1 MINPTSYQA
10 LLLHALQK
18 GDVIRKTLISGPSVG
33 CEELSQDGQ
42 LLAWRYDSE
51 PDWETGEVLTE
62 LLQTDVELVICGGGH
77 IALEL
82 ATYARRLGY
91 HTTIIDERKEY
102 CNHERFPSESCLCA
116 PFEEVLEC
124 KQTWIRPY
132 FVIAT
137 RGHMFDQVCLQK
149 ILNLPHRYIGM
160 IGSKTKVAATFSNL
174 LSLGFTQA
182 QLDQVHSP
190 IGLPIKAVTAAEIAI
205 SILAQII
212 QTARLTP
219 QAVQLDRNLLTHLAH
234 SRQSYVL
241 ARVIEKTGS
250 APCEVGF
257 QLVVFED
264 GTVEG
269 TIGGGAVEAK
279 ALETA
284 KQMQKECTIA
294 EQVASYS
301 LSNAKASELGMIC
314 GGMVRVLFQR
324 W

>member
-1 MINPTSYQA
+1 MIKPISYQT
-10 LLLHALQK
+10 LLFHALQK

-33 CEELSQDGQ
+33 CEELTQDGQ

-51 PDWETGEVLTE
+51 PDWESGEVLTE
-62 LLQTDVELVICGGGH
+62 LLQTDVELVMCGGGH

-91 HTTIIDERKEY
+91 HTTIIDEREEY
-102 CNHERFPSESCLCA
+102 CNHERFPSENCLCA
-116 PFEEVLEC
+116 PFEEVFEC
-124 KQTWIRPY
+124 KQNWIRPY

-137 RGHMFDQVCLQK
+137 RGHQFDQVCLEK
-149 ILNLPHRYIGM
+149 ILALPHRYIGM

-174 LSLGFTQA
+174 LNQGFTQA

-219 QAVQLDRNLLTHLAH
+219 QAVQLDRNLLTHLAQ
-234 SRQSYVL
+234 SRQSYVV
-241 ARVIEKTGS
+241 ARVIEKNGS

-279 ALETA
+279 AIETA
-284 KQMQKECTIA
+284 KLMQSDHTIS
-294 EQVASYS
+294 EQVANYN